1 MFEMSINNGIIKDNR
16 GLFVPR
22 RGKSSMKDY
31 SRISDEELEKM
42 CFVNADKEYIT
53 NVISNSKRLVEE
65 GKYKVIV
72 SVQDV
77 DEDTVIVDDCLHRR
91 EQKDIL

>member
-1 MFEMSINNGIIKDNR
+1 MFEMSINNGIIKDKR

-42 CFVNADKEYIT
+42 CFVNADKKYIT
-53 NVISNSKRLVEE
+53 EVISNSNRLVEE
-65 GKYKVIV
+65 GKFKVIV
-72 SVQDV
+72 SATDM
-77 DEDTVIVDDCLHRR
+77 DEDNNIVA
-91 EQKDIL
+91 I

>member
-1 MFEMSINNGIIKDNR
+1 MLEMSINNGIIKDNR

-42 CFVNADKEYIT
+42 CFVDADKKYIT
-53 NVISNSKRLVEE
+53 EVISNSNRLVEE

-72 SVQDV
+72 SATDM
-77 DEDTVIVDDCLHRR
+77 DEDNNIVA
-91 EQKDIL
+91 I